1 MSARHG
7 ELVEAT
13 IAYLFAL
20 GHYPF
25 PVPNRGVK
33 IRDKRT
39 GEDKWIRGK
48 MQAGVADVIAA
59 HCHGRGIACEIKIT
73 PDTLRPDQLRFKA
86 EVERRGWL
94 FYEVRDDTQTL
105 LDAHKRGEV

>member
-1 MSARHG
+1 M
-7 ELVEAT
+7 T
-13 IAYLFAL
+13 YLSAL

-33 IRDKRT
+33 IQDKRT

-48 MQAGVADVIAA
+48 VKPGVADVIAA
-59 HCHGRGIACEIKIT
+59 HAHGRGIACEIKVS
-73 PDTLRPDQLRFKA
+73 PDTLSPAQRRFQA

-94 FYEVRDDTQTL
+94 FIEVRDNTQAL
-105 LDAHKRGEV
+105 IDAHRAGAI